1 MKKFELHMGIAL
13 IIITTILDVM
23 FPFAIP
29 FSKSN
34 LALICLLSA
43 MGYVSAY
50 LYIDSYLGRH
60 EMYYYSKGY
69 EDCYKESEPLRE
81 KLSK

>member
-29 FSKSN
+29 FSKTN
-34 LALICLLSA
+34 LALMCFMSA
-43 MGYVSAY
+43 IGYVTAY
-50 LYIDSYLGRH
+50 LYIDSYLHRH
-60 EMYYYSKGY
+60 ELHHWTKGY
-69 EDCYKESEPLRE
+69 NEGLEDAKEIRQYKY
-81 KLSK
+81 